1 MKTRHFIILALLGLM
16 AIDTMAQISTNP
28 YTTEKRI
35 PSGVGIQVGFAR
47 DLLRERKGDNES
59 KKFPY
64 VTDLDGLKIG
74 VVYDATLIKGFGV
87 SMALNYTIAGA
98 QDSKWRKQ
106 YDNQISAYPQVKD
119 SYLFQSLDIPVEWQ
133 YKFEIAK
140 ETYLV
145 LYTGPT
151 VQYNF
156 YFRQTQ
162 HNKAT
167 ATTET
172 QKNYFNHY
180 EIDADKD
187 SKYDYSQLN
196 ITWGVGAGFQYQR
209 YFLRGGYDFGIYN
222 PYKDRFFDQGTGGY
236 YNRGRLDQWTL
247 KIGMYLW
254 EF

>member
-1 MKTRHFIILALLGLM
+1 MKIKVLVAMILCAFSM
-16 AIDTMAQISTNP
+16 EMWAQTQYNP
-28 YTTEKRI
+28 LTVEKSI
-35 PSGVGIQVGFAR
+35 PSGVGFQLGFVR

-64 VTDLDGLKIG
+64 VTDLDGLKVG
-74 VVYDATLIKGFGV
+74 VVYDATIIKGFGV

-98 QDSKWRKQ
+98 QEKWQ
-106 YDNQISAYPQVKD
+106 TESSAFTGKKVRN
-119 SYLFQSLDIPVEWQ
+119 SYLFQSLDIPIDWQ

-140 ETYLV
+140 ETYLI

-151 VQYNF
+151 IQYNF
-156 YFRQTQ
+156 FFQQKQQ
-162 HNKAT
+162 HKVDIPGQEKEWT
-167 ATTET
+167 DHI
-172 QKNYFNHY
+172 NHY
-180 EIDADKD
+180 KIDADND
-187 SKYDYSQLN
+187 GKYDYTQLN

-222 PYKDRFFDQGTGGY
+222 PYKDRFIDNQGK
-236 YNRGRLDQWTL
+236 YNNGRLDQWNL